1 MSFLAFHFN
10 APGDFDVVEP
20 EEAHIRTEEYA
31 LFRTPQIAKWLRQYG
46 LDAIG
51 FRKMRD
57 DLRSHWAE

>member
-1 MSFLAFHFN
+1 MPFTSTHLAI
-10 APGDFDVVEP
+10 FDVVEP

-31 LFRTPQIAKWLRQYG
+31 LFRTPQIAKWLQQYG

-57 DLRSHWAE
+57 DLKVALG